1 MPEGIPPPDEFVTS
15 INVLDI
21 LTIVLKFAVILCTA
35 SWFATIPDGME
46 IIIAI
51 EKPKAITTNKARIF
65 LLETFLTALVKAPNH
80 SPSYSVPFDP
90 KKGERQAVNFGFV
103 IPGQKLRTLRLFT
116 AAISLGYNTLREEQI
131 IKPFFRIIPNSFH
144 NQNVCFLTSAIDI

>member
-1 MPEGIPPPDEFVTS
+1 MI
-15 INVLDI
+15 INNAL
-21 LTIVLKFAVILCTA
+21 
-35 SWFATIPDGME
+35 
-46 IIIAI
+46 
-51 EKPKAITTNKARIF
+51 IF
-65 LLETFLTALVKAPNH
+65 RLETFRIALVKAPND
-80 SPSYSVPFDP
+80 SPSYNIAFDP

-116 AAISLGYNTLREEQI
+116 AAISLGRDTLREQQI